1 MNRTALAAAAA
12 ALLLTACGSTDPSSG
27 ETSVTTSAVTVADSE
42 VQAETKPTTTTAATT
57 TTATTTTAE
66 TTTTKKKTTIKK
78 KADTTT
84 TTQQTTTTTTTQQ
97 TTTPAPAP
105 APPDDEA
112 RQVGNVYVVGSG
124 ENIRAMPV
132 FYELLEVSQRYSNI
146 VNKYKSTFGD
156 ALNVYNM
163 DIPLSTAYY
172 MPEKTMKQLG
182 LSDQHECI
190 KNVGKYL
197 KNVTNIDVYDALD
210 AHKDEYIYS
219 RTDHHWQPLGAYYAA
234 QVFAEQAGVP
244 FPDLSTYTK
253 KVKQGFLG
261 SMYTYSGQYQE
272 LADNPDTFTY
282 FEPDNKYT
290 TTYYSTSFTN
300 GEKSSLFFDYMSG
313 AACYLTFLASDD
325 RITEIDTDCDNG
337 RVLVIMKDSYG
348 NAIVPFLTHSFSKI
362 YVLDFRYLN
371 IGAATFMKKVGAT
384 DLLFAVSI
392 SGGHTPS
399 HLDTIE
405 ADLY

>member
-1 MNRTALAAAAA
+1 MNKTALAAAAA

-27 ETSVTTSAVTVADSE
+27 EPPVTTSAVTVADSE
-42 VQAETKPTTTTAATT
+42 AQAETKPTTTTTKTATEAEAETTTKKAGTKKTTT
-57 TTATTTTAE
+57 TTAQQTTTTTTTAE
-66 TTTTKKKTTIKK
+66 TTTT
-78 KADTTT
+78 
-84 TTQQTTTTTTTQQ
+84 QQTTT
-97 TTTPAPAP
+97 APVQP
-105 APPDDEA
+105 VTDEA
-112 RQVGNVYVVGSG
+112 RKVGNVYVVGSG
-124 ENIRAMPV
+124 ENVRAMPV
-132 FYELLEVSQRYSNI
+132 FYELIEVSQRYSNI

-163 DIPLSTAYY
+163 DIPLSTAFY

-197 KNVTNIDVYDALD
+197 KDVTNIDVYDALD

-253 KVKQGFLG
+253 KVKQDFLG

-282 FEPDNKYT
+282 FEPDNKYP